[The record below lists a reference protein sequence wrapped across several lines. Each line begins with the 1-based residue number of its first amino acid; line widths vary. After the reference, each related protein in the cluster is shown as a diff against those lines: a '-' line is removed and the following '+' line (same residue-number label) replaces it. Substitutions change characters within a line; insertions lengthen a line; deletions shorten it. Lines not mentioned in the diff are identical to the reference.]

1 MKSVFMG
8 LRMRWHMQILAYAS
22 LQNSVRK
29 KTGMCVLYKL
39 LRKITK
45 IEISWTLM
53 FTLTL
58 KFELFTL
65 IWFLVSFGAW
75 WLEIILII
83 TL

>member
-1 MKSVFMG
+1 MTHANFSICFPAKQSQEKY
-8 LRMRWHMQILAYAS
+8 R
-22 LQNSVRK
+22 N
-29 KTGMCVLYKL
+29 VLYKL

-65 IWFLVSFGAW
+65 IWFLVSFGA
-75 WLEIILII
+75 
-83 TL
+83 

>member
-1 MKSVFMG
+1 MLPCKTESG
-8 LRMRWHMQILAYAS
+8 
-22 LQNSVRK
+22 K
-29 KTGMCVLYKL
+29 KIGMCVLYKL

-65 IWFLVSFGAW
+65 ILFPVSFGA
-75 WLEIILII
+75 
-83 TL
+83 